1 MRNHLPIIVSIWI
14 LIGSVFCIWSCV
26 NSIGE
31 EEDEKTDSVIPG
43 NIPIKISAKTL
54 HSQIYRKDCDD
65 AIGLYVLISP
75 TTLDKERYI
84 ENRQF
89 KCKASGFVTEEEVY
103 YPAKKNKCDFI
114 SYYPYQQTG
123 ITAGEQKI
131 NISIRTDQN
140 SATNYNRSDFMTAQA
155 NNISAVKKNI
165 ELHHTHRLCQLTILS
180 LIHI

>member
-31 EEDEKTDSVIPG
+31 EEDEKTDTVIPG

-89 KCKASGFVTEEEVY
+89 KCKRLPVLLRR
-103 YPAKKNKCDFI
+103 KKFI
-114 SYYPYQQTG
+114 
-123 ITAGEQKI
+123 IRQK
-131 NISIRTDQN
+131 RTN
-140 SATNYNRSDFMTAQA
+140 
-155 NNISAVKKNI
+155 V
-165 ELHHTHRLCQLTILS
+165 ILS
-180 LIHI
+180 VTTLTSKQVSQQESRK

>member
-31 EEDEKTDSVIPG
+31 EEDEKTDTVIPG

-103 YPAKKNKCDFI
+103 YPAEKNKCDFI
-114 SYYPYQQTG
+114 SYYPYQ
-123 ITAGEQKI
+123 
-131 NISIRTDQN
+131 
-140 SATNYNRSDFMTAQA
+140 
-155 NNISAVKKNI
+155 
-165 ELHHTHRLCQLTILS
+165 
-180 LIHI
+180 

>member
-31 EEDEKTDSVIPG
+31 EEDEKTDTVIPG

-75 TTLDKERYI
+75 TTLDSNVKLPVLLRRKKFI
-84 ENRQF
+84 IRQ
-89 KCKASGFVTEEEVY
+89 K
-103 YPAKKNKCDFI
+103 
-114 SYYPYQQTG
+114 
-123 ITAGEQKI
+123 
-131 NISIRTDQN
+131 RTN
-140 SATNYNRSDFMTAQA
+140 
-155 NNISAVKKNI
+155 V
-165 ELHHTHRLCQLTILS
+165 ILS
-180 LIHI
+180 VTTLTSKQVSQQESRK

>member
-31 EEDEKTDSVIPG
+31 EEDEKTDTVIPG

-89 KCKASGFVTEEEVY
+89 KCKAFRFCYGGRSLLSGR
-103 YPAKKNKCDFI
+103 K
-114 SYYPYQQTG
+114 
-123 ITAGEQKI
+123 EQ
-131 NISIRTDQN
+131 
-140 SATNYNRSDFMTAQA
+140 M
-155 NNISAVKKNI
+155 
-165 ELHHTHRLCQLTILS
+165 
-180 LIHI
+180 